1 MKPIRLIALTLLLAV
16 SGLPLM
22 GHAGAESG
30 AFIGAVAGTG
40 NSTIK
45 GPVNEVDMG
54 EESPGDITY
63 TQTSFNGSGI

>member
-30 AFIGAVAGTG
+30 AYIGAGAD

-45 GPVNEVDMG
+45 GPINEVDMG